1 MWRKLDYPEY
11 TQSDVVRLN
20 STWKKHI
27 EAVNQQRNNQR
38 NYYMQQGNHAAAALI
53 GLEEDKS
60 MNEKACIVKEEKRI
74 LGWVPSENNFILLS
88 NPNKPDLDNLT
99 EFVDQCVHSGATNI
113 PKSIK
118 NLMEEGTLRGFTEAA
133 YTSLWLQFIKK
144 YIENSY
150 QAALTY
156 SRNLNELFEFLLSLV
171 DTETEISK
179 LRSAISKI
187 TRKQEDPVSFSVLKM
202 KSLTTSLLFMIDPNA
217 PLSEVT
223 KRASRA
229 AVDALYTLISEEAKS
244 HHGKGAAMKWEK

>member
-1 MWRKLDYPEY
+1 
-11 TQSDVVRLN
+11 
-20 STWKKHI
+20 
-27 EAVNQQRNNQR
+27 
-38 NYYMQQGNHAAAALI
+38 
-53 GLEEDKS
+53 

-118 NLMEEGTLRGFTEAA
+118 NLMEEGKLRGFTEAA

-171 DTETEISK
+171 DTETEITK
-179 LRSAISKI
+179 LRNAISKI

-202 KSLTTSLLFMIDPNA
+202 KSLTTSLLFMIDPTA
-217 PLSEVT
+217 QLSEVT
-223 KRASRA
+223 KRAS
-229 AVDALYTLISEEAKS
+229 
-244 HHGKGAAMKWEK
+244 